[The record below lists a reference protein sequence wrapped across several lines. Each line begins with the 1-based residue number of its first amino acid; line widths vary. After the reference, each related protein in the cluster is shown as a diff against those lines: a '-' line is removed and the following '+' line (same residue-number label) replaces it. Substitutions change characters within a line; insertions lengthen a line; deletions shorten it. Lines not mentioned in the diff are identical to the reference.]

1 MSTLKAISGL
11 ALIME
16 TRVGQRLLTSTIG
29 VIFSYGVWTSGAG
42 KVGEGHPSN
51 APKTKHHD
59 QITCIAPDLENRLQ
73 PSEAGVFDFYE
84 HVYRTDDEPL
94 YAGEMGENYL
104 RKDDSTER
112 TERGRTTYYRTYW
125 RTHQMSDHLPM
136 WISLKT
142 DSGEEFLER
151 KAGMESRLPRETR
164 QGKTIRG

>member
-1 MSTLKAISGL
+1 MAMSTLKAISGL

-59 QITCIAPDLENRLQ
+59 QITCIAPDLEDRLQ

-151 KAGMESRLPRETR
+151 KAGMES
-164 QGKTIRG
+164 

>member
-16 TRVGQRLLTSTIG
+16 TRVGQTAPPSLDHRLASTIG

-59 QITCIAPDLENRLQ
+59 QITFIAPDLEDRLQ

-104 RKDDSTER
+104 HKDDSIER
-112 TERGRTTYYRTYW
+112 TERERTTYYRTYW

-151 KAGMESRLPRETR
+151 KAGMES
-164 QGKTIRG
+164 

>member
-1 MSTLKAISGL
+1 M
-11 ALIME
+11 
-16 TRVGQRLLTSTIG
+16 
-29 VIFSYGVWTSGAG
+29 IFSYGVWTTEAG

-59 QITCIAPDLENRLQ
+59 QITFIAPDLEDRLQ
-73 PSEAGVFDFYE
+73 PSEAGVFDFHE

-94 YAGEMGENYL
+94 YAGEIGENYL

-151 KAGMESRLPRETR
+151 KAGMES
-164 QGKTIRG
+164 

>member
-1 MSTLKAISGL
+1 
-11 ALIME
+11 
-16 TRVGQRLLTSTIG
+16 
-29 VIFSYGVWTSGAG
+29 VIFSYGVWTTEAG

-59 QITCIAPDLENRLQ
+59 QITFIAPDLEDRLQ

-112 TERGRTTYYRTYW
+112 GRTTYYRTYW
-125 RTHQMSDHLPM
+125 RTHQMSYHLPM

-151 KAGMESRLPRETR
+151 KAGMES
-164 QGKTIRG
+164 